1 MASVN
6 KNQTAPLFVQTVCWC
21 MLLWF
26 LLLSITLGL
35 TLRYSLDTLKEKID
49 DTLESMVTTIA
60 ISPAVREAL
69 NLGVGKPELT
79 EYLDDLVEAM
89 EDLDVIT
96 IADENSIR
104 IYHVHKNR
112 IGERFV
118 GGDEGRALAGESYF
132 SDATG
137 TMGYQHR
144 FFSPVFDENGTVIGF
159 VMASTTQGRIDALHN
174 QISSTYGKLLLIL
187 TACTLLVSGV
197 FAVYM
202 NKTLRG
208 ARPED
213 LVKTYLTQN
222 DVLNSLDDG
231 LISLDPSG
239 RIRLVNRTAAQTL
252 GKSEEMLLEQNIDD
266 LLTDS
271 SGGSLLGIS
280 GENLAT
286 SRPNILMNS
295 LIFTGSNRWARQVL
309 ILKDRTELRRQAEL
323 LGGTKHII
331 SALRANNHEFIN
343 KLQVIAGFLQMNR
356 MQDALEYIGN
366 ISAEH
371 AHTISPIMQHIRNA
385 NVVALLLGK
394 LNNMRELDISLTLLG
409 NSRLPEHSRYLST
422 QELVTVVGNL
432 LENAIEAVDPQ
443 PMDRDRNVVLQ
454 ITEDDTGLLITVSDS
469 GVGIP
474 QEDLPRIFQD
484 GYSTKASQGRGV
496 GMSLITAVVDRH
508 NGNLEVDSETGAGT
522 TFTLIFDQPRGGAA

>member
-1 MASVN
+1 
-6 KNQTAPLFVQTVCWC
+6 
-21 MLLWF
+21 
-26 LLLSITLGL
+26 
-35 TLRYSLDTLKEKID
+35 
-49 DTLESMVTTIA
+49 
-60 ISPAVREAL
+60 
-69 NLGVGKPELT
+69 
-79 EYLDDLVEAM
+79 
-89 EDLDVIT
+89 
-96 IADENSIR
+96 
-104 IYHVHKNR
+104 
-112 IGERFV
+112 
-118 GGDEGRALAGESYF
+118 
-132 SDATG
+132 
-137 TMGYQHR
+137 
-144 FFSPVFDENGTVIGF
+144 
-159 VMASTTQGRIDALHN
+159 
-174 QISSTYGKLLLIL
+174 
-187 TACTLLVSGV
+187 
-197 FAVYM
+197 
-202 NKTLRG
+202 
-208 ARPED
+208 
-213 LVKTYLTQN
+213 
-222 DVLNSLDDG
+222 
-231 LISLDPSG
+231 
-239 RIRLVNRTAAQTL
+239 
-252 GKSEEMLLEQNIDD
+252 
-266 LLTDS
+266 
-271 SGGSLLGIS
+271 
-280 GENLAT
+280 
-286 SRPNILMNS
+286 
-295 LIFTGSNRWARQVL
+295 
-309 ILKDRTELRRQAEL
+309 
-323 LGGTKHII
+323 
-331 SALRANNHEFIN
+331 
-343 KLQVIAGFLQMNR
+343 MNR